1 MRGIAGQP
9 GAQVKFDGGDGVPD
23 AGQKPFIPGKRHD
36 TTFCRL
42 HHPARRFVCLF
53 SANAVARRAQG
64 PGADRQIARRH
75 QFRQSGAGAKRPEWR
90 AARCLAELAAA
101 LAKHLGVPL
110 EYVAFEAAGKSF
122 AALAAGTTD
131 VGFFAIE
138 PVRAAEV
145 EFSAPYVMIQG
156 TYMVRQES
164 PLKDVDDVDRPG
176 IKIGVGLASVYDLY
190 LTRTLKHATL
200 VRAKVGGA
208 AAGIP
213 VFIDQ
218 KLDAAAGVREPLDA
232 YAKAHPEMRVMPGAF
247 EQIGQAMGTEKGKT
261 AGAAYVRAFVEE
273 MKANGFVADALKR
286 SGQTA
291 PVAPK
296 AM

>member
-1 MRGIAGQP
+1 MRQLFA
-9 GAQVKFDGGDGVPD
+9 AAVML
-23 AGQKPFIPGKRHD
+23 AAAAM
-36 TTFCRL
+36 
-42 HHPARRFVCLF
+42 PA
-53 SANAVARRAQG
+53 
-64 PGADRQIARRH
+64 
-75 QFRQSGAGAKRPEWR
+75 
-90 AARCLAELAAA
+90 AARDAPSAAVLKDMAPTGKLRTGINFGNLVLAQKGPNGEPRGVSAELA
-101 LAKHLGVPL
+101 
-110 EYVAFEAAGKSF
+110 

-145 EFSAPYVMIQG
+145 EFSAPYVIIQG
-156 TYMVRQES
+156 TYMVRQDS
-164 PLKDVDDVDRPG
+164 PLKDVDDVDKPG

-190 LTRTLKHATL
+190 LTRTLKHAEL

-213 VFIDQ
+213 IFIDQ

-232 YAKAHPEMRVMPGAF
+232 YAKEHPEMRVMKGAF
-247 EQIGQAMGTEKGKT
+247 EQIGQAMGTVKGRT
-261 AGAAYVRAFVEE
+261 AGAAYVRAFVED

-286 SGQTA
+286 SEQKA